1 MFKDLS
7 KNILLGLIIFSFCFL
22 YYPQNLQAATIPL
35 NLEEED
41 DEPLFKCSNEPD
53 SEYYMSPCPMGWECP
68 ILYGVSALTTEDC
81 VFVGLPDE
89 DEDDEEEDDPI
100 AASLYTDP
108 VLENPLDSDAP
119 TVIGRVIDAILG
131 LVGSLAL
138 IMFIYGGLIWMTAA
152 GNDQKV
158 TKGKNIVLWAAL
170 GLVVVFSAYALVKFL
185 FSSLGV

>member
-1 MFKDLS
+1 MFKNLS
-7 KNILLGLIIFSFCFL
+7 KNILLGLFIL
-22 YYPQNLQAATIPL
+22 
-35 NLEEED
+35 
-41 DEPLFKCSNEPD
+41 LFF
-53 SEYYMSPCPMGWECP
+53 
-68 ILYGVSALTTEDC
+68 
-81 VFVGLPDE
+81 FVGGEIKAEGE
-89 DEDDEEEDDPI
+89 DGDSCTATADDDPI